1 MSKILTK
8 TQGLVKT
15 LLVAVGVS
23 VVATTTATAQTNSS
37 SFKGVEDLK
46 GLTVDEVKK
55 SIKTAGDFSD
65 QSKVLFLYN
74 VKTGKFI
81 NAGSYWS
88 THISLKD
95 YPMAFWANNVAGGSK
110 ADIEFANNMNTGEGI
125 LLGWMKPSSGRPE
138 DTGIFIDRPQ
148 TEGTHY
154 GWTFVAQNDD
164 MNSYRIYTYTTNKPI
179 INPRL
184 WQTASEKYYLCANI
198 GNQEKNVEAM
208 TEEDIRNKN
217 LTGND
222 TWRVLTMKQVYDLQD
237 KNSDEMTEP
246 LDLSFML
253 KSPSFLRGVQDIKSW
268 NMAQGLNGFG
278 ELKNGNG
285 LRFGLEKLYNKSFKV
300 DGTNYDV
307 NLITDNNPY
316 TFNGNIYT
324 DKDDYLRH
332 MAKYFC
338 VDVKEARC
346 AIYQDVQV
354 SKPGVYLIECK
365 GYSTT
370 KKANIFAVLL
380 NDPTTLVKTVFNQ
393 TSDMP
398 TDKQTA
404 LHISEQNMDY
414 AGEEFYTTRNYINS
428 VMVSVPNDG
437 KTHTIRFG
445 VMIGDANNAT
455 AENGEWTVF
464 DDFRLLY
471 ASRLAKADL
480 ILDENRDNLNY
491 LYYTDIT
498 YKNKPLHLMK
508 SYTVNKWNT
517 IVLPVNLTKDQ
528 YTKTF
533 GTDARLATLS
543 GLTSSQIQ
551 FKTVKMT
558 NNMDKNEIVLEANKP
573 YIFFPTR
580 DMTEFVSPKYIA
592 DYGTDNKKITI
603 AKNHIIITG
612 VTLNPKDLKNID
624 QTKWVTN
631 MTDNTTSDGTMQ
643 AFGTFARTFDPD
655 ATQKEDG
662 TWDFSTNKGN
672 IIADRDDL
680 VGSYFFDGGKMYHSA
695 ERPRGLRGFSCWFK
709 PVNDVQ
715 SLSAD
720 LYIDGI
726 SQGTVTGINSVVDFG
741 NETGKFA
748 KKGIYNLH
756 GQLISN
762 GSDTT
767 GLPAGIYIVNGK
779 KCVVNLKSAT
789 YRV

>member
-1 MSKILTK
+1 MRKFYISKILTK

-23 VVATTTATAQTNSS
+23 VAATTTANAQDSNT

-55 SIKTAGDFSD
+55 SFKTAGDFSD

-81 NAGSYWS
+81 NVGSYWS

-95 YPMAFWANNVAGGSK
+95 YPMAFWANKVARGSK

-138 DTGIFIDRPQ
+138 DTGIFIDRLQ

-154 GWTFVAQNDD
+154 GWTFVATNDGK
-164 MNSYRIYTYTTNKPI
+164 NTYKIYTYTTNSPFKFWG
-179 INPRL
+179 NQEVSTR
-184 WQTASEKYYLCANI
+184 YYLCAN
-198 GNQEKNVEAM
+198 NADQDKNVEAM
-208 TEEDIRNKN
+208 TESEISKQKLSGYDE
-217 LTGND
+217 
-222 TWRVLTMKQVYDLQD
+222 WRVLTMQQVYDLQ
-237 KNSDEMTEP
+237 KLNSDDMTEP
-246 LDLSFML
+246 LDLSFKL
-253 KSPSFLRGVQDIKSW
+253 LSPSFSRGIKEITNW
-268 NMAQGLNGFG
+268 KVANGADAFG
-278 ELKNGNG
+278 ELKAGTG
-285 LRFGLEKLYNKSFKV
+285 LRYGLEKRYNTSFHV
-300 DGTNYDV
+300 DGDKYDYEYGFSKTNTYKFEGK
-307 NLITDNNPY
+307 TKAY
-316 TFNGNIYT
+316 QKTFNDNE
-324 DKDDYLRH
+324 DYLRY

-338 VDVKEARC
+338 VDVKEARG

-612 VTLNPKDLKNID
+612 VTLNPEDLKNID
-624 QTKWVTN
+624 QTK
-631 MTDNTTSDGTMQ
+631 
-643 AFGTFARTFDPD
+643 
-655 ATQKEDG
+655 
-662 TWDFSTNKGN
+662 
-672 IIADRDDL
+672 
-680 VGSYFFDGGKMYHSA
+680 
-695 ERPRGLRGFSCWFK
+695 
-709 PVNDVQ
+709 
-715 SLSAD
+715 
-720 LYIDGI
+720 
-726 SQGTVTGINSVVDFG
+726 
-741 NETGKFA
+741 
-748 KKGIYNLH
+748 
-756 GQLISN
+756 
-762 GSDTT
+762 
-767 GLPAGIYIVNGK
+767 
-779 KCVVNLKSAT
+779 
-789 YRV
+789 